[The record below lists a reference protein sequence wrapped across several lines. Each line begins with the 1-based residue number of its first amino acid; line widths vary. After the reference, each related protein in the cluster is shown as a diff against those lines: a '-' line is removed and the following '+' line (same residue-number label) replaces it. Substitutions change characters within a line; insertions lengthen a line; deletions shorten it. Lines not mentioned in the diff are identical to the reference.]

1 MHNAIKF
8 TPAGGKIKVM
18 TRLQKDKIEVTLKD
32 NGIGI
37 DEDELDMIWDRFYKT
52 DKSRSR
58 DKTGTGLGLAIVRN
72 IINEHGQNIWVESKH
87 GEGTSF
93 TFTLDRVHDETEA
106 QKTGKNIEIIE

>member
-8 TPAGGKIKVM
+8 TPACGNITIM
-18 TRLQKDKIEVTLKD
+18 TRIQKDKIEITVKD

-37 DEDELDMIWDRFYKT
+37 DENELDMIWDRFYKT

-72 IINEHGQNIWVESKH
+72 IINEHGQNIWVESKPR
-87 GEGTSF
+87 EGTSF
-93 TFTLDRVHDETEA
+93 TFTLARA
-106 QKTGKNIEIIE
+106 NEIAEVQ